1 MENFHEDSECYLI
14 LGKDLNKIIAM
25 LEILEKRNPN
35 VDKLVEF
42 IDQLKGV
49 RSYDQMLDAM
59 IMDTRAEDMY
69 KREQEDEGLSLNEI
83 LSKFKI
89 RKWDKKDGK
98 NSKRP

>member
-1 MENFHEDSECYLI
+1 MEGFHDDSECYLI

-35 VDKLVEF
+35 VDQLVEF
-42 IDQLKGV
+42 IDQLKGL

-59 IMDTRAEDMY
+59 IMDTRAEDMHR
-69 KREQEDEGLSLNEI
+69 REQQNEGLSLNEI

-98 NSKRP
+98 N